1 MLGIDS
7 KEDKYVKFH
16 HRMQQVF
23 SDNVIGTL
31 TGKAKNRKSR
41 KMNDSRFQSGD
52 ETNVKKMS
60 LVAIA

>member
-23 SDNVIGTL
+23 SDNFIGTL
-31 TGKAKNRKSR
+31 TGKNRKSR